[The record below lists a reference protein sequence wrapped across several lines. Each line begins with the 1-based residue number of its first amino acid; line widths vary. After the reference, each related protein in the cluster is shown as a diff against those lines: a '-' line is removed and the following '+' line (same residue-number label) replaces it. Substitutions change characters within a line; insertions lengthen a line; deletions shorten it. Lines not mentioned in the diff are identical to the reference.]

1 MKIALN
7 FLTVLSLLSLVIARN
22 NVCPLVQ
29 ENEKNCVVIA
39 PNPRPG
45 QVSGVGAFEY
55 ATRSRNGP
63 RNWGN
68 LDCKNGRFA
77 KFSGCSYCKNT
88 CGGNRQ
94 SPINIRPST
103 AVTRGRIRAPR
114 LSLSHRAP
122 LKFEVTPDNFELKC
136 MRSGRCGSTLYK
148 GRRFQLDNVHMHH
161 FSEHRL
167 NGRKFELEM
176 HMVHKNGDDLLVLG
190 LFIRLGRHNHE
201 VQRFLNIARRRCFG
215 VINLRRLTTR
225 SFRPRKIVSYIGSTT
240 TPPCSEGRTWI
251 VSTKPITVSRRQLN
265 MFKVLTADNVE
276 ARPVQPLNGR
286 DIVSY
291 KW

>member
-1 MKIALN
+1 MKLAFI
-7 FLTVLSLLSLVIARN
+7 FLVVLALLSLVIAKN
-22 NVCPLVQ
+22 NVCPLKQ
-29 ENEKNCVVIA
+29 ENEENCVVIA

-55 ATRSRNGP
+55 SPTSRNAP

-77 KFSGCSYCKNT
+77 IFSGCSYCDNK
-88 CGGNRQ
+88 CGGNMQ
-94 SPINIRPST
+94 SPIDVRPST
-103 AVTRGRIRAPR
+103 AVNTGRTRAPR
-114 LSLSHRAP
+114 LLLSQRAP

-136 MRSGRCGSTLYK
+136 MRAGRCGSTVYR
-148 GRRFQLDNVHMHH
+148 GRRFELDNVHMHH

-167 NGRKFELEM
+167 NGQKFELEM
-176 HMVHKNGDDLLVLG
+176 HMVHKNGDDLLVLA

-215 VINLRRLTTR
+215 AMNLRRLTKLP
-225 SFRPRKIVSYIGSTT
+225 FQPRKIVSYTGSTT
-240 TPPCSEGRTWI
+240 TPPCSEGRTWV

-265 MFKVLTADNVE
+265 MFKILTADNVE

-286 DIVSY
+286 KIVSY